1 MLADTVLGYACFL
14 EGRFGEAESALR
26 SSIDTARREGR
37 VQRVASNLS
46 ILAQTLALEG
56 RMREANELLA
66 EARGGGAAYGF
77 TILLDMSARIRWL
90 AGDFE
95 GTIGDALEATSWT
108 REDSASG
115 GAGPSP
121 SPPGRRP
128 RPARSR
134 RHGATWRGR
143 RPPARVVNGTPPAT
157 TATGRKASWPCTRGT
172 DGQRSSRF
180 TTPVT
185 G

>member
-108 REDSASG
+108 RG
-115 GAGPSP
+115 GLGK
-121 SPPGRRP
+121 RRDWSVAVAA
-128 RPARSR
+128 RAAAETGQIEAARSHLER
-134 RHGATWRGR
+134 AKAACAGR
-143 RPPARVVNGTPPAT
+143 EWYA
-157 TATGRKASWPCTRGT
+157 ASHHCDWAEGVLALHSGT

-180 TTPVT
+180 STPAT